1 MQTRYDGEME
11 SFEKTI
17 EEYKANYEFE
27 LKKLHEQYTQKL
39 NTLEPVLMQLH
50 RKDENID
57 FIQDKINQFEK
68 KGQQMNKMNKQPNG
82 KPENT

>member
-1 MQTRYDGEME
+1 ME

-27 LKKLHEQYTQKL
+27 IKKLQEQYTQKL

-68 KGQQMNKMNKQPNG
+68 KGQQMNKMSKQPNG
-82 KPENT
+82 KQENT